1 MNLKHLSEIIKL
13 THVHLH
19 RQAVKA
25 VNVNLTIRNWLFGF
39 YIIEFE
45 QNGEDRAV
53 YGEKLFF
60 ELSRRIAIKGL
71 SETNLKICRQFYKT
85 YPQLLGS
92 IIEELKLS
100 TSSIEKSLIRQS
112 VSDELQLFDNLLNT
126 IRQAV
131 TDEFIQGTSGYQIKL
146 IKSTSFTH
154 FVELIKIEDHIKR
167 KFYELLILKT
177 TPSVRELIRSIE
189 TLTYERF
196 GLSGNKEVAFEQ
208 IRRRIDPASPDDI
221 VKSHYFFEFLEIKQP
236 QLIEEK
242 ELEQALL
249 DHLHD
254 FILEMG
260 NGFCFEARQKR
271 ILIDDEYYFI
281 DLVFYHRILKCHVLI
296 ELKTEQAKYDH
307 IGQLKVYLQYYKH
320 KVMTPEDNPPVGI
333 LLVTDKKQTLVEYA
347 VAESDKELF
356 VTKYQLQL
364 PTKDDLEA
372 FIANELLRI

>member
-1 MNLKHLSEIIKL
+1 MNLRDLSQILKQ
-13 THVHLH
+13 THVNLH
-19 RQAVKA
+19 QQAVKA

-39 YIIEFE
+39 YIVEFE

-60 ELSRRIAIKGL
+60 ELSRRIVIKGL
-71 SETNLKICRQFYKT
+71 SETNLKLCRQFYKT
-85 YPQLLGS
+85 YPQLLGN
-92 IIEELKLS
+92 ITEDFRLS
-100 TSSIEKSLIRQS
+100 TSNIDRFSIRQS
-112 VSDELQLFDNLLNT
+112 VSDELQSLDNMLNT
-126 IRQAV
+126 IRQSV
-131 TDEFIQGTSGYQIKL
+131 TDEFAHAISDYQL
-146 IKSTSFTH
+146 RLVKSTSFTH
-154 FVELIKIEDHIKR
+154 FVELIKIEDPTKR

-196 GLSGNKEVAFEQ
+196 GLSGNKETAFEQ
-208 IRRRIDPASPDDI
+208 IQRKIEPAMTTDI
-221 VKSHYFFEFLEIKQP
+221 VKSHYFFEFLEINHPK
-236 QLIEEK
+236 LIEEK

-271 ILIDDEYYFI
+271 ILIDDEYFFV

-296 ELKTEQAKYDH
+296 ELKTEQAKYEH

-320 KVMTPEDNPPVGI
+320 KVMTPDDNPPVGI
-333 LLVTDKKQTLVEYA
+333 LLVTDKKKTLVEYA
-347 VAESDKELF
+347 VAESDRELF
-356 VTKYQLQL
+356 VSKYQLQL
-364 PTKDDLEA
+364 PSKEELEM
-372 FIANELLRI
+372 FITNELKKV